1 MDKLIKKYSDLY
13 RAALNKWQFS
23 DVEGKTASYEKRLR
37 EMYESDV
44 FREHN
49 VYPTMNVE
57 LIYAVIARCL
67 ELKGFGL
74 SNREIMSFSDTMFE
88 KRKKVFAVLE
98 KVVDIL
104 PNSYKIAEKWNVN
117 DHEKR
122 VKDGSITYDFFEV
135 QDGRIE
141 YSISGCK
148 YVEMFEYY
156 GIRPLCKIFCN
167 TDTSAYSQLTRHV
180 KFTRYSD
187 LSDGDSCHD
196 VIERKNRQK

>member
-13 RAALNKWQFS
+13 RKALRKKQFS
-23 DVEGKTASYEKRLR
+23 DVERKTVSYSKRLR
-37 EMYESDV
+37 GMYESEA
-44 FREHN
+44 FRRHN

-57 LIYAVIARCL
+57 LIYAVIAMSL

-74 SNREIMSFSDTMFE
+74 TDREIIDFSDTMFE
-88 KRKKVFAVLE
+88 KRKKIFAVLE
-98 KVVDIL
+98 KVVDVL
-104 PNSYKIAEKWNVN
+104 PGSYKIAEKWNIN
-117 DHEKR
+117 DHDKR
-122 VKDGSITYDFFEV
+122 VKDGSITYDIFDV

-141 YSISGCK
+141 YSISRCK

-187 LSDGDSCHD
+187 LSDGDCCHD
-196 VIERKNRQK
+196 VIERK

>member
-13 RAALNKWQFS
+13 RKALRKKQFS
-23 DVEGKTASYEKRLR
+23 DVEGKIAAYRKRLR
-37 EMYESDV
+37 EMYESEA

-57 LIYAVIARCL
+57 LIYAVIAMCL

-74 SNREIMSFSDTMFE
+74 TDREIIDFSDTMFE
-88 KRKKVFAVLE
+88 KRKKIFAVLE
-98 KVVDIL
+98 KVVDVL
-104 PNSYKIAEKWNVN
+104 PGSYKIAEKWNIN

-122 VKDGSITYDFFEV
+122 VKDGSITYDVFDV

-141 YSISGCK
+141 YSISRCK

-156 GIRPLCKIFCN
+156 GIRHLCKIFCN

-187 LSDGDSCHD
+187 LSDGDCCHD
-196 VIERKNRQK
+196 VIERK

>member
-13 RAALNKWQFS
+13 RKALRKKQFS
-23 DVEGKTASYEKRLR
+23 DVERKTVSYSKRLR
-37 EMYESDV
+37 GMYESEA
-44 FREHN
+44 FRRHN

-57 LIYAVIARCL
+57 LIYAVIAMSL

-74 SNREIMSFSDTMFE
+74 TDREIIDFSDTMFE
-88 KRKKVFAVLE
+88 KRKKIFAVLE
-98 KVVDIL
+98 KVVDVL
-104 PNSYKIAEKWNVN
+104 PGSYKIAEKWNIN
-117 DHEKR
+117 DHDKR
-122 VKDGSITYDFFEV
+122 VKDGSITYDIFDV

-141 YSISGCK
+141 YSISRCK

-167 TDTSAYSQLTRHV
+167 TDTSAYSQLTRGV

-187 LSDGDSCHD
+187 LSDGDCCHD
-196 VIERKNRQK
+196 VIERK